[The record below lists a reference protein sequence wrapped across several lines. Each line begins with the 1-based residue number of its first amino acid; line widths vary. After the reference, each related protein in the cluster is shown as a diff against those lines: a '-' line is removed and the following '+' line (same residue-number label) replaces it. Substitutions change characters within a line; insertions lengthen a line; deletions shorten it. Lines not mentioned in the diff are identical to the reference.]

1 MRNIYEVQAV
11 SWLNS
16 ITSTYNVCAK
26 SPDDAKRT
34 IKNLPELHV
43 FLYND
48 SGFRVKRVNART
60 EGWRDNEIRRV

>member
-1 MRNIYEVQAV
+1 MRNIYEVKARP
-11 SWLNS
+11 WFGN

-26 SPDDAKRT
+26 SPEDAK
-34 IKNLPELHV
+34 KAVKKLPELHA

-48 SGFRVKRVNART
+48 NNFRVKQVNART